1 MNVVT
6 SKKWMKKIGVA
17 AKSISECIMPLKAC
31 FTTILFEL
39 EIHLMCQGGVTQ
51 TMQKNVINMKDFFWS
66 FNLLYQSYFF

>member
-51 TMQKNVINMKDFFWS
+51 TMQKM
-66 FNLLYQSYFF
+66 